1 MKSLSIFKECI
12 YDKIKT
18 DLKNSFIEEKEAER
32 EGYEINQEILKN
44 IVEM

>member
-12 YDKIKT
+12 YDKIKVE
-18 DLKNSFIEEKEAER
+18 LKDSFLDEKQAER